1 MEFIYNIGICLYA
14 FCAWVASFFSSKINK
29 MIKGQRQTLSLIRE
43 GIGQDDRVVWFHA
56 ASLGEFEQGRPLM
69 ERVRKNHPEF
79 KILLTFFSPSGY
91 EVRKNYDK
99 ADVVC
104 YLPFDTWRNVKK
116 FLHAAHPEI
125 AVFIKYEFWYFYL
138 SRLRSSGAK
147 IYSVSSIF
155 RENQFYF
162 KYKFGTKMLRQFDHI
177 CVQNES
183 SRKLL
188 AEKDITCV
196 TVTGDTRF
204 DRVVDIRHASSDLP
218 LVERFRDG
226 HHVFIAGSSWQP
238 DEEIYLA
245 YFKNH
250 PDWKLVIAPHEIH
263 QERIEKLMKHL
274 EGRKVIRYTE
284 VVDKYNAGKKDEAK
298 DDVDNADVL
307 IVDCFGKLSS
317 IYRYCEIAVVGGGFG
332 AGIHNVPEAA
342 VYGIPV
348 LFGPNNRKF
357 REAQALKK
365 CEGAFEYTDLQSF
378 TLIMDRLIDEPDY
391 RKAVGERAGAYINNN
406 AGAAD
411 KCYKI
416 IFGKV

>member
-1 MEFIYNIGICLYA
+1 
-14 FCAWVASFFSSKINK
+14 
-29 MIKGQRQTLSLIRE
+29 
-43 GIGQDDRVVWFHA
+43 
-56 ASLGEFEQGRPLM
+56 
-69 ERVRKNHPEF
+69 
-79 KILLTFFSPSGY
+79 
-91 EVRKNYDK
+91 
-99 ADVVC
+99 
-104 YLPFDTWRNVKK
+104 
-116 FLHAAHPEI
+116 
-125 AVFIKYEFWYFYL
+125 
-138 SRLRSSGAK
+138 
-147 IYSVSSIF
+147 
-155 RENQFYF
+155 
-162 KYKFGTKMLRQFDHI
+162 
-177 CVQNES
+177 
-183 SRKLL
+183 
-188 AEKDITCV
+188 
-196 TVTGDTRF
+196 
-204 DRVVDIRHASSDLP
+204 
-218 LVERFRDG
+218 
-226 HHVFIAGSSWQP
+226 
-238 DEEIYLA
+238 
-245 YFKNH
+245 
-250 PDWKLVIAPHEIH
+250 
-263 QERIEKLMKHL
+263 MKHL

-298 DDVDNADVL
+298 DDVDNSDVL